1 MAINEQWL
9 PVVTEVVTWVKNNF
23 GSSKKELKMQIS
35 DLDKQVRTLADGN
48 AAIINNMSLII
59 QAILSQIKSDNG
71 FAVNADTIVLVGENT
86 GSIDIPKTTINMG
99 TALGDVALKKQVVKI
114 DYAEDFFVSD
124 DEIVFTRTNKPRDRR

>member
-23 GSSKKELKMQIS
+23 GPSKKELKMQIS
-35 DLDKQVRTLADGN
+35 DLEKQVRTLADGN
-48 AAIINNMSLII
+48 AAVINNMSLII

-86 GSIDIPKTTINMG
+86 GSIDIPKTTINKG
-99 TALGDVALKKQVVKI
+99 TVLGDVALKKQVVEI

-124 DEIVFTRTNKPRDRR
+124 DEIAFTRTIKPRDGR